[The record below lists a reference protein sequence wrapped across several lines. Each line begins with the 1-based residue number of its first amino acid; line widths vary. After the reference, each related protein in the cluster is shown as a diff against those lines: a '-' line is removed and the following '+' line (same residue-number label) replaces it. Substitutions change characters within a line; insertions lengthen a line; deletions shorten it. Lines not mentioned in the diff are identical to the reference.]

1 MSFTW
6 EFINFEI
13 SLQSRENQKF
23 FHFLRFVVN
32 GEERQWERE
41 CVWGEYRAGGES
53 DIQIEEMEIY
63 AWLSGI
69 CILYSIN
76 GMINNSELNCYIF
89 YWVESQ

>member
-41 CVWGEYRAGGES
+41 CVGGYKAGGES
-53 DIQIEEMEIY
+53 DIQIEEMEISMPG
-63 AWLSGI
+63 L
-69 CILYSIN
+69 
-76 GMINNSELNCYIF
+76 
-89 YWVESQ
+89 VEFASFIPLMEW